1 MNKPCSEET
10 KQKLRLALSGEKNPM
25 YGKHHTPESSTKM
38 SLARIGNKNAL
49 GHRLS
54 EESKAKI
61 SKANKGKPCGKRGA
75 GHYLFGKHMSPE
87 HLARREAS
95 RKASYRKE
103 NHPLYGKHLSV
114 EARAKI
120 SMANKGEKNS
130 FYGKYHTEE
139 TKRKMSEARKGKYT
153 GENSFMYGKHPSA
166 ETRRKMSLAQKGR
179 NVPWQTKSVKVP
191 KVREIV
197 RMEEESE
204 AEFGKR
210 LKLSRLMK
218 GKPSFFK
225 GKHFSKETLDKL
237 SRASKSR
244 WANPEYRERVVRSV
258 IAASNHRPT
267 SAEIM
272 LKAILDEVCPNEYK
286 YVGNSNEAVIGGCS
300 PDFIHTNGCKRVI
313 EAHGDFWH
321 SFRRTGRTK
330 EEEEKYKI
338 DRYKEFG
345 YDCLILWESE
355 IKKHKDIVTE
365 KVLAFNKS

>member
-1 MNKPCSEET
+1 MG
-10 KQKLRLALSGEKNPM
+10 QGEKVQSKYAS
-25 YGKHHTPESSTKM
+25 YGFQGRHHTPEASIKM

-49 GHRLS
+49 GHKLS

-61 SKANKGKPCGKRGA
+61 SKANRGKPCGKRGIE
-75 GHYLFGKHMSPE
+75 HYLFGKHMSPE
-87 HLARREAS
+87 HIAKIVAS
-95 RKASYRKE
+95 RKANYCKE
-103 NHPLYGKHLSV
+103 KHSAGNKQHST
-114 EARAKI
+114 EAKI
-120 SMANKGEKNS
+120 RVPMVGKMNP
-130 FYGKYHTEE
+130 FYGRHHTEE
-139 TKRKMSEARKGKYT
+139 TKQKIREARKKYV
-153 GENSFMYGKHPSA
+153 GEKHPMYGRHFSV
-166 ETRRKMSLAQKGR
+166 EIRHKMSLAQKGR
-179 NVPWQTKSVKVP
+179 NVPWQDKSEQLSRTKDIIRKEGENQVSF
-191 KVREIV
+191 ET
-197 RMEEESE
+197 
-204 AEFGKR
+204 R
-210 LKLSRLMK
+210 LKRSQFMK
-218 GKPSFFK
+218 GKPSIMK
-225 GKHFSKETLDKL
+225 GKHHSEETRKRISETSK
-237 SRASKSR
+237 AR
-244 WANPEYRERVVRSV
+244 WANPEYRERVVRGI